1 MYLIYTA
8 LLAIGLLFTFPY
20 WLFRMLSDHKY
31 RAGLT
36 ERLGRIPR
44 RLLPPVGRNSIWVHA
59 VSVGEVLAVSGLIDE
74 IQKSYPE
81 RRIFVSTT
89 TDTGQKL
96 AAQRFGQENVFYF
109 PLDFPFAIRP
119 YFRLLEPGLVILAE
133 TEFWPNFL
141 RMARQSGARIA
152 VVNARISDRSRRGY
166 SVARSLMAR
175 VLENVSVFLAQ
186 TEMDRTRLAEIG
198 APADRVQV
206 SGNLKFDVA
215 SPVPPPIVKS
225 LRVGFKKTNAGPI
238 IVAGSTMEG
247 EEPLLLRGF
256 EIVRARHA
264 RAVMIIAPRHPQRF
278 QQVSQLVTCLGLP
291 MCRRSLWRG
300 EDLAGGVLVLD
311 SIGELAAIYA
321 VGNLA
326 FVGGSLVEHGGHN
339 ILEPA
344 QHGVATLIGPHY
356 ENFRDMVNLF
366 RAADAVRVVGPAEL
380 PLAFVDLVSN
390 PAECQ
395 ALGRRAV
402 ETLRSQAG
410 ATQKTLQALGDLLNQ
425 PNQNEPA

>member
-1 MYLIYTA
+1 
-8 LLAIGLLFTFPY
+8 
-20 WLFRMLSDHKY
+20 
-31 RAGLT
+31 
-36 ERLGRIPR
+36 
-44 RLLPPVGRNSIWVHA
+44 
-59 VSVGEVLAVSGLIDE
+59 
-74 IQKSYPE
+74 
-81 RRIFVSTT
+81 
-89 TDTGQKL
+89 
-96 AAQRFGQENVFYF
+96 
-109 PLDFPFAIRP
+109 
-119 YFRLLEPGLVILAE
+119 
-133 TEFWPNFL
+133 
-141 RMARQSGARIA
+141 MARQSGARIA

-215 SPVPPPIVKS
+215 SPVPPPIVES

-321 VGNLA
+321 LGNLA